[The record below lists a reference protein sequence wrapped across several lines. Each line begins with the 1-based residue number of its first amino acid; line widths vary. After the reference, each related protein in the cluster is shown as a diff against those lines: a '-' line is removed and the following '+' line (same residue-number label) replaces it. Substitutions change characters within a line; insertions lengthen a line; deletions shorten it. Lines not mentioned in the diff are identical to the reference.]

1 MQRRD
6 FLKMAGIIGISRPHP
21 GACEITRVDFGGLG
35 PSAVPNLLVPEGFT
49 VRRLA
54 TSGAPVLRSDGS
66 STGYTWHPSPD
77 GGGVFPIVEDGAFT
91 GWVYTSNRE
100 SIPGGAGAIRFDTAG
115 NVVDAY
121 PILSGT
127 LVNCAGGVMPFPAG
141 WTWVSCEEFEGG
153 QAWECNPFA
162 SGQGIARPAMGRFYR
177 EAVAADPWRSGSTRP
192 RTAPNGGFYRFTPTT
207 WGDLSAGLLEIMI
220 DLGGGAVGWAEVPN
234 PSGTPTTTRTQTP
247 VGGGTVKR
255 FNGGEGVWY
264 TDGNVYFTTKGDN
277 RVWRYT
283 PATNVLTVV
292 YDDTDPFPS
301 PRHLTGV
308 DNVVA
313 TTTNRVFVAEDGGN
327 MEIVGLDVET
337 GATYPILRYEI
348 TGSEI
353 TGPAF
358 SADGTRLYFSSQRNP
373 GETFEVTGPWNTNAP
388 TAPEPSRAVPR
399 AGRPP
404 AAPRRG
410 RSSFSAVISPRPD
423 RMAPAPERNRRP
435 VRAAGGREPAPRS
448 RGWDPRGRGAG
459 CPRATGW
466 PACPA
471 RRPGPSPAAPSRRR

>member
-6 FLKMAGIIGISRPHP
+6 FLKMAGMVGISVPIL
-21 GACEITRVDFGGLG
+21 GACEITRVDFGALEG
-35 PSAVPNLLVPEGFT
+35 SAVPNLHLPDGFT
-49 VRRLA
+49 ARKLA
-54 TSGAPVLRSDGS
+54 TSGSPVKRSDGS
-66 STGYTWHPSPD
+66 DTSYTWHPSPD
-77 GGGVFPIVEDGAFT
+77 GGGVFPIVEGGVVA

-100 SIPGGAGAIRFDTAG
+100 SIPGGAGAIAFDAAG

-121 PILSGT
+121 SILSGSI
-127 LVNCAGGVMPFPAG
+127 VNCGGGVMPFAAG
-141 WTWVSCEEFEGG
+141 WTWISCEEFEGG
-153 QAWECNPFA
+153 RAFECNPFTA
-162 SGQGIARPAMGRFYR
+162 GPGIARPAMGRFYR
-177 EAVAADPWRSGSTRP
+177 EAVAADPVGQKIYQTEDRS
-192 RTAPNGGFYRFTPTT
+192 NGGLYRFTPST

-234 PSGTPTTTRTQTP
+234 PSGSPTTTRTQTP

-255 FNGGEGVWY
+255 FAGGEGIWY
-264 TDGNVYFTTKGDN
+264 TDGSVYFTTKGDN

-283 PATNVLTVV
+283 PATNTLTIV

-337 GATYPILRYEI
+337 GATYPIVRYDI
-348 TGSEI
+348 SGSEI

-358 SADGTRLYFSSQRNP
+358 SPDGTRLYFSSQRNP

-388 TAPEPSRAVPR
+388 
-399 AGRPP
+399 
-404 AAPRRG
+404 
-410 RSSFSAVISPRPD
+410 
-423 RMAPAPERNRRP
+423 APA
-435 VRAAGGREPAPRS
+435 
-448 RGWDPRGRGAG
+448 
-459 CPRATGW
+459 
-466 PACPA
+466 
-471 RRPGPSPAAPSRRR
+471 